1 MSKYLNSQS
10 LSVEKAPRTADINWK
25 NYGFSSSAR
34 VIRGI
39 WAISVMVFLH
49 YVLYTAQDA
58 I

>member
-25 NYGFSSSAR
+25 NYAFSSNAR

-39 WAISVMVFLH
+39 WAISIMVCLH
-49 YVLYTAQDA
+49 GMLCMAQDK